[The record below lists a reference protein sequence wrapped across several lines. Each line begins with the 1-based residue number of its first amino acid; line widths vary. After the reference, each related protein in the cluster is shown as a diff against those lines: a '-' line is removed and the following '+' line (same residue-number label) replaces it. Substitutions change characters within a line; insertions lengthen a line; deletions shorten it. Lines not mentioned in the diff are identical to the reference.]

1 MRRTERLFAIAEH
14 LRARRTGTTAAALA
28 RRFGVTL
35 RTIYRDLESLKE
47 AELPV
52 VGERGRGGGYAL
64 QRDYS
69 MPPVNF
75 DPREAAVLVSAVRW
89 LAQMRVLPFSRT
101 LQSGVDKVQA
111 ALSRSA
117 QRELLA
123 RLDSLQYVGV
133 PAPAAPPEVRA
144 AVEQAWFEGQPLRLR
159 YCGSRGPSERTVRVR
174 QIVMSR
180 SETLLNCDDLDKGEP
195 RQFRLDRIEAAEV
208 LTPRPPAGQPRG
220 RAA

>member
-14 LRARRTGTTAAALA
+14 LRARRTGVTAAALA
-28 RRFGVTL
+28 ERFGVTL
-35 RTIYRDLESLKE
+35 RTIYRDLESLRA

-75 DPREAAVLVSAVRW
+75 DPREAAILVSAVRW
-89 LAQMRVLPFSRT
+89 LAQMRVLPFTRT
-101 LQSGVDKVQA
+101 LQSAVDKVQA

-123 RLDSLQYVGV
+123 RLDTLQYVGV
-133 PAPAAPPEVRA
+133 PAPASSPAVRA
-144 AVEQAWFEGQPLRLR
+144 AVEQAWFEGRPLRLR
-159 YCGSRGPSERTVRVR
+159 YSGARGSSERLVKLRR
-174 QIVMSR
+174 IVMER
-180 SETLLNCDDLDKGEP
+180 GETLLNCDDLDRGEP
-195 RQFRLDRIEAAEV
+195 RQFRLDRIEHAEV
-208 LTPRPPAGQPRG
+208 VQAAPVDTKT
-220 RAA
+220 RA